1 MRLAFRIA
9 VVGIVTLTIL
19 SVMVTPIAGSS
30 YDMTTSEYVD
40 TPERTVSL
48 EGDEFTVDSFTPRDA
63 GESID
68 VTVSSP
74 SDERFDVDLYNAD
87 RQVVDFERGEGS
99 ETVTVDTDSLDPG
112 TYLLGLHADANYQE
126 IEPVVIN
133 GYDIETTYSTTTE
146 PGEPV
151 TVTATVSEAAAS
163 DDPAGVSM
171 VAVDGTD
178 FTEESLEQVGD
189 ETYETELTLDENG
202 EYEVYI
208 NVEGEDTI
216 EGEPVSVGI
225 EESDVIVVESDASD
239 DEGDDDGSD
248 DDEDDDDGSDDD
260 EDDDDGSDDDGSDDD
275 GSDDDEG
282 GDDGSDDDASDD
294 GSDDDEGGADESGDS
309 DTNESDGDG
318 QTEQDDT
325 SESNTGGGDDS
336 TVISPTDDESEI
348 DDDQTGTDDSDRVG
362 VAGIGIIAV
371 AIVTIMIARYNV
383 Q

>member
-9 VVGIVTLTIL
+9 VVGLVALTIL
-19 SVMVTPIAGSS
+19 SVIVTPIAGSS

-48 EGDEFTVDSFTPRDA
+48 EGDEFTVNSFTPRDA

-112 TYLLGLHADANYQE
+112 TYLLGLHADASYQE

-133 GYDIETTYSTTTE
+133 GYDIETTYSTTTR
-146 PGEPV
+146 PGEAV

-163 DDPAGVSM
+163 DEPAGVGI

-178 FTEESLEQVGD
+178 FTEESLEQVDD
-189 ETYETELTLDENG
+189 ETYETELTLDDKG

-225 EESDVIVVESDASD
+225 KESDAIVVEDDSD
-239 DEGDDDGSD
+239 DNGA
-248 DDEDDDDGSDDD
+248 DDDDGDDNGA
-260 EDDDDGSDDDGSDDD
+260 DDDDGDDNGADDDDGDDNGADDDD
-275 GSDDDEG
+275 GNDNGADDDDGDDNGADDDDSDDN
-282 GDDGSDDDASDD
+282 
-294 GSDDDEGGADESGDS
+294 GADEDDS
-309 DTNESDGDG
+309 DDNGTDDDDSDGNG
-318 QTEQDDT
+318 ADD
-325 SESNTGGGDDS
+325 DDS
-336 TVISPTDDESEI
+336 DDSAVISPSEDESGAEE
-348 DDDQTGTDDSDRVG
+348 DETGTDDGDRVG
-362 VAGIGIIAV
+362 TAGIGFIAV
-371 AIVTIMIARYNV
+371 AIAALILVRYK